1 VPVAARADYVSGLTH
16 LTNVRGRLAV
26 FGATGAAELQLEPHQ
41 QLKTVI
47 QAWPSLLQK
56 YLLPEEAART
66 SLNFEMA
73 MRRRAFLSVA
83 AERRI
88 RDEVAIKLLC
98 DEAMQRVQ
106 ESKYPCTEDDL
117 AFLASLRCQLAFG
130 DYNPEVHRQ
139 GFLIHTM
146 SDLRDI
152 VPPYMFTAT
161 FRRDEFEK
169 RVYSYY
175 ATHRG
180 RTDMIV
186 RLLYLQYVRQ
196 VHCRTGQGPRR
207 AGLVD

>member
-1 VPVAARADYVSGLTH
+1 MPVAARADYVSGLTH

-130 DYNPEVHRQ
+130 DYNPEVHRP

-196 VHCRTGQGPRR
+196 VHCRPGQGPRR
-207 AGLVD
+207 VGLGD